1 MSKEYYVF
9 VSLRLRLLV
18 AGFFL
23 FGAYETTA
31 AHDWGPM
38 VVFLIPA
45 ALASY
50 AAVRLLVLQIGAV
63 LWH

>member
-1 MSKEYYVF
+1 
-9 VSLRLRLLV
+9 
-18 AGFFL
+18 
-23 FGAYETTA
+23 
-31 AHDWGPM
+31 M

-50 AAVRLLVLQIGAV
+50 AAVRLLLLQIGAV

>member
-9 VSLRLRLLV
+9 VSLRLRLLA

-23 FGAYETTA
+23 FGVYETA
-31 AHDWGPM
+31 SANDWGAM
-38 VVFLIPA
+38 VVFVIPA

-50 AAVRLLVLQIGAV
+50 AAVRLLLLQIGAV
-63 LWH
+63 FWH